1 MNQSIKTL
9 GFPELTH
16 CSDNQILLKDLSIT
30 LMHQLVTSNVGDCWC
45 SFTCYNFPV
54 DNQNCLGVGK
64 ISGPFFYKL
73 FFKFLF
79 YWNSVDSA
87 WHQGLSLCSNHS
99 DLRMFHKIVLKKL
112 CCSQQILNVLKIIS
126 EIRLN
131 IDILYLLFSVNFYGN
146 ITWALMH
153 SADSPSYYFILNLI
167 FLDWSNRKSW

>member
-1 MNQSIKTL
+1 MVFLFIIIIDRIECDLSHLKIITCLGCGYMNQSIKTL

-131 IDILYLLFSVNFYGN
+131 IDILYLFQ
-146 ITWALMH
+146 W
-153 SADSPSYYFILNLI
+153 I
-167 FLDWSNRKSW
+167 FMEI